1 MTMQA
6 RLLYIGNPSTAGP
19 QPVLQVTNSSKAVI
33 TSIRIAAPTNNNGT
47 YEIHH
52 LSRGETAASTA
63 NSLAFNVEIASKH
76 AAEFL
81 THPLP
86 LSPGEA
92 LWVSGDKVVV
102 AVYGVTYP

>member
-1 MTMQA
+1 MTP
-6 RLLYIGNPSTAGP
+6 RLLYIGNPSTTGP
-19 QPVLQVTNSSKAVI
+19 QPVIQITNGGKAII

-52 LSRGETAASTA
+52 LSGGETAATTA
-63 NSLAFNVEIASKH
+63 NSIAYNVSITSKNV
-76 AAEFL
+76 AEFL

-92 LWVSGDKVVV
+92 LYVSGDKVVV
-102 AVYGVTYP
+102 AVYGVTFP

>member
-1 MTMQA
+1 MEA
-6 RLLYIGNPSTAGP
+6 RLLYIGNPTTNVE
-19 QPVLQVTNSSKAVI
+19 PVLQITNGGKAII

-52 LSRGETAASTA
+52 LTKGSTSATTA
-63 NSLAFNVEIASKH
+63 NSIAYNVQADSKK
-76 AAEFL
+76 AIEFL

-92 LWVSGDKVVV
+92 LWVSGSNVCI

>member
-1 MTMQA
+1 MEG
-6 RLLYIGNPSTAGP
+6 RLLYIGNPSTSGAE
-19 QPVLQVTNSSKAVI
+19 PVLQITNGSKAII

-52 LSRGETAASTA
+52 LSRGETAATTA
-63 NSLAFNVEIASKH
+63 NSIAYNVACNSKTVQ
-76 AAEFL
+76 EFL

-102 AVYGVTYP
+102 AVYGVTFP

>member
-1 MTMQA
+1 MTP
-6 RLLYIGNPSTAGP
+6 RLLYIGNPSTTGP
-19 QPVLQVTNSSKAVI
+19 QPVLQITNGGKAII

-52 LSRGETAASTA
+52 LSGGETAASTA
-63 NSLAFNVEIASKH
+63 NSLAYNVTLNAKNVT
-76 AAEFL
+76 EFL

-92 LWVSGDKVVV
+92 LYVSGDKVVV
-102 AVYGVTYP
+102 AVYGVTFP

>member
-1 MTMQA
+1 MTP
-6 RLLYIGNPSTAGP
+6 RLLYIGNPTTAVE
-19 QPVLQVTNSSKAVI
+19 PVLQITNGGKAII

-52 LSRGETAASTA
+52 LSRGETAASTSNA
-63 NSLAFNVEIASKH
+63 IAYNVQQSSKS
-76 AAEFL
+76 ATEFL

-92 LWVSGDKVVV
+92 MWVSGSNVVL
-102 AVYGVTYP
+102 AFYGVTFP

>member
-1 MTMQA
+1 MQGK
-6 RLLYIGNPSTAGP
+6 LLYIGNPSTSGP
-19 QPVLQVTNSSKAVI
+19 QPVLQITNGGKAII

-63 NSLAFNVEIASKH
+63 NSLAFNVAIASKH
-76 AAEFL
+76 VAEFL

-92 LWVSGDKVVV
+92 LYVSGDKVVV
-102 AVYGVTYP
+102 AVYGVTFP

>member
-1 MTMQA
+1 MDGK
-6 RLLYIGNPSTAGP
+6 LLYIGNPTTNVE
-19 QPVLQVTNSSKAVI
+19 PVIQITNGGKAII

-52 LSRGETAASTA
+52 LAKGSTSATTA
-63 NSLAFNVEIASKH
+63 NSIAYNVQQSSKGAS
-76 AAEFL
+76 EFL

-92 LWVSGDKVVV
+92 LWVSGSNVCI
-102 AVYGVTYP
+102 AVYGVTFP